1 MNSSSSFSLHALM
14 LCWFSAYQ
22 MFCWCHHY
30 LNLGHICM
38 SKPIVCIG
46 TKRIGKIH
54 QCKSQK
60 KQILSTCVSLACI
73 NTYSK
78 RWKDIE
84 TTSWWKCIS
93 GNISIRFS
101 PSLRLLRQPSKSQR
115 LSWMTKSFPYVRLS
129 HVGADRWRPG
139 AQLVHDSGEP
149 STGYTVHAASSL
161 RKLYSFIIIRDVA
174 TAGRPAVT
182 PPSRRSWT
190 LPNNSPP
197 LHAGATETGKVSLVQ
212 AAACVLPDHGSHE
225 SAIFH

>member
-1 MNSSSSFSLHALM
+1 
-14 LCWFSAYQ
+14 
-22 MFCWCHHY
+22 
-30 LNLGHICM
+30 M
-38 SKPIVCIG
+38 SKPIVCID

-73 NTYSK
+73 NTYLK
-78 RWKDIE
+78 RWKDIK
-84 TTSWWKCIS
+84 TTFGWKCIS

-101 PSLRLLRQPSKSQR
+101 PSLRLLRQPRESQR
-115 LSWMTKSFPYVRLS
+115 LSWMSKSFPYVRLS

-174 TAGRPAVT
+174 TAARPAVT
-182 PPSRRSWT
+182 PPSR
-190 LPNNSPP
+190 
-197 LHAGATETGKVSLVQ
+197 
-212 AAACVLPDHGSHE
+212 GS
-225 SAIFH
+225 